1 METLQK
7 NGYLIVMDDF
17 GAGYSSLNL
26 LMSLPIDVL
35 KLDKEFLLE
44 GTSVKRAQIIIK
56 NIVEMAGLLGIQVVC
71 EGVETEEHLQFLKK
85 IGCEIGQGYY
95 FSRPLPVSTFWDKY
109 HVF

>member
-44 GTSVKRAQIIIK
+44 GTSVKRA
-56 NIVEMAGLLGIQVVC
+56 
-71 EGVETEEHLQFLKK
+71 
-85 IGCEIGQGYY
+85 
-95 FSRPLPVSTFWDKY
+95 
-109 HVF
+109 